1 MAWVRKME
9 LEIFEK
15 TPDLL
20 KFKLEGFS
28 AAFVNA
34 LRRAILEEVPVLA
47 IDECI
52 IIENSSVVFDEVLA
66 HKLGLIPLHTD
77 LDLLVPFDEC
87 SCEGTGCPSCSTML
101 TLEKEG
107 ISNGEVV
114 MVYSGDIIPQNP
126 ALAPITEKIP
136 LAPLRKGQKI
146 VLEAIAKLGRGKY
159 HAKWQPVAAVAYK
172 NIPLIE
178 IDKEKCDGCGQC
190 VQNCLKQI
198 LEMKGDEVSI
208 KDIYRCDM
216 CKLCQEA
223 CDLDVFKVT
232 PKKDAFIFWL
242 ESTGAL
248 PADKILEKAID
259 SLRGKLIELDEK
271 VKSVE

>member
-1 MAWVRKME
+1 ME
-9 LEIFEK
+9 LEILEK
-15 TPDLL
+15 TPNLL
-20 KFKLEGFS
+20 KFRLEGLS

-34 LRRAILEEVPVLA
+34 LRRVILEEVPVLA

-87 SCEGTGCPSCSTML
+87 TCGGTGCPSCSTML

-107 ISNGEVV
+107 SSNGEVV
-114 MVYSGDIIPQNP
+114 MVHSGDLIPQNP
-126 ALAPITEKIP
+126 VLAPISEKIP

-159 HAKWQPVAAVAYK
+159 HAKWQPVATVAYK
-172 NIPLIE
+172 NIPIIE

-190 VQNCLKQI
+190 VPNCLKQI
-198 LEMKGDEVSI
+198 LEMKGDDVSI
-208 KDIYRCDM
+208 QDIYRCNM
-216 CKLCQEA
+216 CQLCQEA
-223 CDLDVFKVT
+223 CDLDAIKVT
-232 PKKDAFIFWL
+232 PQKDAFIFWL
-242 ESTGAL
+242 EPTGAL
-248 PADKILEKAID
+248 TTDKILEKALER
-259 SLRGKLIELDEK
+259 LREKLTELDEK
-271 VKSVE
+271 VKGVE